1 MLSLFQVSTTSSS
14 SRSYSFPCTFGMV
27 PGSKQAQMMSRS
39 EYVPVVLTTLCIY
52 RAYIKANEGQK
63 GRHVCTGMS

>member
-1 MLSLFQVSTTSSS
+1 
-14 SRSYSFPCTFGMV
+14 
-27 PGSKQAQMMSRS
+27 MMSRS